1 MMSGVLVGLAL
12 KIKAISYNDYHDIIS
27 GWMRLGSA
35 VTTILWFGFS
45 WWRNNQSRFLM
56 KSELAGITSIR
67 FGDKAFQKASYAH
80 LRWYR
85 HT

>member
-1 MMSGVLVGLAL
+1 MSVIQRLVPIVVIGDPEKVIFVSAC
-12 KIKAISYNDYHDIIS
+12 
-27 GWMRLGSA
+27 LGSA

-45 WWRNNQSRFLM
+45 WWRNNQSRFLT